1 MASIWYNRMGW
12 LLSQAW
18 VWGQSTWTPAVDI
31 YETADSVILS
41 AELPGVDRDDINI
54 EVEGNLIFL
63 KGERRLKRDLG
74 EQSCHRMERH
84 YGPFLRV
91 FTLPERVD
99 PTRIQTRFKD
109 GLLDILLSKEKG
121 RAIRIEIEEG

>member
-1 MASIWYNRMGW
+1 MWYNRMGW
-12 LLSQAW
+12 LLSQTW
-18 VWGQSTWTPAVDI
+18 VWGQGTWTPAVDI

-74 EQSCHRMERH
+74 EQSCHRMERS

-91 FTLPERVD
+91 FTLPEGVD
-99 PTRIQTRFKD
+99 TARIQTRFKD
-109 GLLDILLSKEKG
+109 GLLNILLPKAKNQ
-121 RAIRIEIEEG
+121 AIKIEIEGG